1 MNQAMKANIR
11 AAYSALWHATGG
23 SLEASRL
30 LAQAYAAALDGEK
43 HHRRM
48 GAGYSRYEGTANLA
62 AEYFVVKWFLN
73 ADADDPRPADYWATL
88 RADCFYASALK
99 CVLTREGKVPDLS
112 AYRILDID
120 YSEHFVKAS
129 ER

>member
-11 AAYSALWHATGG
+11 AAYSALIHATSG

-30 LAQAYAAALDGEK
+30 LTQAFEAAVEGEK
-43 HHRRM
+43 RHRRM
-48 GAGYSRYEGTANLA
+48 GAGCSRYEGTANLA
-62 AEYFVVKWFLN
+62 AEYFVVKWFIGANPLEEKT
-73 ADADDPRPADYWATL
+73 AAYWATL

-99 CVLTREGKVPDLS
+99 SALNQAGKVPDLS
-112 AYRILDID
+112 AYRIEEID